1 MFGLI
6 VLGLLI
12 LIGLGFFL
20 YKNQQDENSLQDLL
34 KETEA
39 EDEEHDKTSVI

>member
-20 YKNQQDENSLQDLL
+20 YKNQQDEHSLQDLL